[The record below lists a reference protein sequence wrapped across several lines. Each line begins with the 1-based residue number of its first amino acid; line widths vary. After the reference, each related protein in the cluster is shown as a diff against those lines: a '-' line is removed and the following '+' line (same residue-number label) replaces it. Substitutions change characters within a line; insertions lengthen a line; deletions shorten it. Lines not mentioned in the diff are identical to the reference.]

1 MERKK
6 KNGWRRWRRGKDK
19 TQFIQKQMDNNS
31 YLFRMVHINNITH
44 ILNHGI
50 THAESDYANPNYS
63 PIGNGAII
71 EKRRKIFDPIHN
83 KPLSDYIPF
92 YFGPRM
98 PMLYVIQ
105 KGYGVPAL
113 NPSNIVYLV
122 SNIQKILDAQ
132 LSFVFTNGH
141 AVSEVS
147 EFFGEDDIPN
157 INDILD
163 QNAIKTSY
171 WNDPN
176 DLDLKRRKEAEFL
189 VLNDIPINL
198 ILGYIVYDEQAKAQL
213 IDQNIPEQ
221 KVHISAE
228 RYF

>member
-1 MERKK
+1 
-6 KNGWRRWRRGKDK
+6 
-19 TQFIQKQMDNNS
+19 MDNNS

-71 EKRRKIFDPIHN
+71 DKRRKIFDPIHN

-141 AVSEVS
+141 
-147 EFFGEDDIPN
+147 
-157 INDILD
+157 
-163 QNAIKTSY
+163 
-171 WNDPN
+171 DPN